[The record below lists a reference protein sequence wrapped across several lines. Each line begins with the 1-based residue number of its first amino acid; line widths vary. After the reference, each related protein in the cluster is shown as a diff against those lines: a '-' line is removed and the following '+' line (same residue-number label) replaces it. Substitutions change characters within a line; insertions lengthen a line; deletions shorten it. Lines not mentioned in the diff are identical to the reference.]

1 MATLELVLSAYQS
14 GDLDQALALAD
25 ATNETDPDRI
35 ADLDFLTGGIRLKQA
50 DRAGAAK
57 AFLKV
62 AHSASAKA
70 NDCLVLA
77 IDLLFSE
84 SQFEPLA
91 GLVDLVAKR
100 LADHQTAVF
109 KVVTALSTLGRLGEA
124 HAIIGGLDCEKRPHL
139 NLLIAFIATS
149 RDKDALYAILLANAA
164 RYPNNAFL
172 LAALALRALERCD
185 FAVTDHFAARLREP
199 GFGERLA
206 AFELGLARIIRT
218 DDEREA
224 AKPFFGALEV
234 MRHRAQGAEP
244 LARRAIRPQGRL
256 RIAYFSSDLR
266 LHPMMT
272 LIYDA
277 LLQHDRSRFDI
288 ILLCHSPV
296 GCEAYQSTW
305 PEQLRGEVVRVRD
318 LSSAAIIEWIRQNE
332 VDILVDLNGHTAR
345 ARLDVVDLCDAP
357 IKVTYMG
364 FPGAVIGV
372 DLDYAITDPI
382 ITPDSSK
389 PYYQEKLCRLP
400 ETYMANSVSSRTW
413 QQRAGRES
421 VGLPSGRFVFGSF
434 NGSQKID
441 RQAIRIWAQILK
453 RVPEAVLSISCARAA
468 VADNLRVAFAQQGID
483 AGRLIFFDNCPSA
496 EFLARMSATDLVLD
510 TFIYNGHTTTSDALW
525 AGVPVLT
532 KKGKA
537 FAGRVSESLLKAVG
551 LPELVAQDADDFIAR
566 AVDLAEHPDRLE
578 DLRARLRTQILT
590 APLFDAERFTRHL
603 ERGYE
608 MMAERAR
615 AGLQPDHL
623 DVPALPARKEPFFT
637 PQEVGHGNV

>member
-1 MATLELVLSAYQS
+1 MELVLSAYQS

>member
-25 ATNETDPDRI
+25 VTDETDPDRI

-77 IDLLFSE
+77 IDLMFSE

-124 HAIIGGLDCEKRPHL
+124 HPIIGALDCEKRPHL
-139 NLLIAFIATS
+139 NLLIAFVAISTD
-149 RDKDALYAILLANAA
+149 RDGLYAVLLANAA
-164 RYPNNAFL
+164 RYPDNAFL

-234 MRHRAQGAEP
+234 MRHRAQVAEP
-244 LARRAIRPQGRL
+244 LARRAIRSQGRL

-266 LHPMMT
+266 VHPMMT

-413 QQRAGRES
+413 QQRASRES

-525 AGVPVLT
+525 TGVPVLT

-551 LPELVAQDADDFIAR
+551 LPELVAQDEDDFIAR

-578 DLRARLRTQILT
+578 DLRMRLRTQILT

-615 AGLQPDHL
+615 AGLAPDHL

>member
-14 GDLDQALALAD
+14 GDLAEALALAN
-25 ATNETDPDRI
+25 ATDETDPDRI
-35 ADLDFLTGGIRLKQA
+35 ADLDFLTGGLRLKQA

-77 IDLLFSE
+77 IDLMFSE

-149 RDKDALYAILLANAA
+149 RDRDGLYAVLLANAA

-172 LAALALRALERCD
+172 LAALALRAHERCD

-218 DDEREA
+218 DDESEA

-305 PEQLRGEVVRVRD
+305 PEQLRREVVRVRD

-413 QQRAGRES
+413 QQRASRES

-615 AGLQPDHL
+615 AGLQPDHI
-623 DVPALPARKEPFFT
+623 DVPALPARKQPFFT
-637 PQEVGHGNV
+637 PQEAGHGNV

>member
-1 MATLELVLSAYQS
+1 MELVLSAYQS
-14 GDLDQALALAD
+14 GDLAEALALAD
-25 ATNETDPDRI
+25 ATQETDPDRM
-35 ADLDFLTGGIRLKQA
+35 ADLDFLTGGIRLKQG

-77 IDLLFSE
+77 IDLMFSE

-124 HAIIGGLDCEKRPHL
+124 HAIIGALDCEKRPHL

-149 RDKDALYAILLANAA
+149 RDKDALYAVLLANAA

-413 QQRAGRES
+413 QQRASRES

-578 DLRARLRTQILT
+578 DLRMRLRTQILT

-615 AGLQPDHL
+615 AGLQPDHI
-623 DVPALPARKEPFFT
+623 DVPALPARNEPFFT
-637 PQEVGHGNV
+637 PQEAGHGNV

>member
-1 MATLELVLSAYQS
+1 MATLELVLSAYQN
-14 GDLDQALALAD
+14 GDLAEALVLVD
-25 ATNETDPDRI
+25 ATQETDPDRM
-35 ADLDFLTGGIRLKQA
+35 ADLDFLTGGIRLKQG
-50 DRAGAAK
+50 DKAGAAK

-62 AHSASAKA
+62 AQSTSVKAS
-70 NDCLVLA
+70 DCLVIA

-84 SQFEPLA
+84 GQFEALA

-100 LADHQTAVF
+100 LADHQTALF

-124 HAIIGGLDCEKRPHL
+124 HPIIGGLDCEKRPHL
-139 NLLIAFIATS
+139 NLLIAFLATS
-149 RDKDALYAILLANAA
+149 TNRDGLYAVLLANAV

-172 LAALALRALERCD
+172 LAALAQRAQERCD
-185 FAVTDHFAARLREP
+185 FAVTDHFAARLQEP

-234 MRHRAQGAEP
+234 MRHRAQVAEP
-244 LARRAIRPQGRL
+244 LSRRVIRPQGRL
-256 RIAYFSSDLR
+256 RIAYFSSDFR

-288 ILLCHSPV
+288 ILLCNSPA
-296 GCEAYQSTW
+296 GSEAYQSTW
-305 PEQLRGEVVRVRD
+305 PEQLRSEVVRVRD

-345 ARLDVVDLCDAP
+345 ARLDVTDLCDAP

-364 FPGAVIGV
+364 FPGAVVGV
-372 DLDYAITDPI
+372 DLDYAISDPI

-389 PYYQEKLCRLP
+389 PHYQEKLCRLP
-400 ETYMANSVSSRTW
+400 ETYMANSISGRTW
-413 QQRAGRES
+413 QKKASREL

-441 RQAIRIWAQILK
+441 RQAIRLWSQILK
-453 RVPEAVLSISCARAA
+453 RVPEAVLSISCARPA

-483 AGRLIFFDNCPSA
+483 AGRLIFFDSCPLA

-551 LPELVAQDADDFIAR
+551 LPELVAQDADDFVAR
-566 AVDLAEHPDRLE
+566 AVEFAEHPDRLE
-578 DLRARLRTQILT
+578 ELRMRLRTQILT

-615 AGLQPDHL
+615 AGLAPDHI

-637 PQEVGHGNV
+637 PREAGHGNV

>member
-14 GDLDQALALAD
+14 GDLDQALALAN
-25 ATNETDPDRI
+25 ATDETDPDRI

-77 IDLLFSE
+77 IDLMFSE

-124 HAIIGGLDCEKRPHL
+124 HAIIGALDCEKRPHL

-149 RDKDALYAILLANAA
+149 RDRDALYAILLANAA

-172 LAALALRALERCD
+172 LAALALRAHERCD

-266 LHPMMT
+266 VHPMMT

-364 FPGAVIGV
+364 FPGAVMGV

-413 QQRAGRES
+413 QQRASRES

-578 DLRARLRTQILT
+578 ALRMRLRTQILT

-615 AGLQPDHL
+615 AGLTPDHL

>member
-1 MATLELVLSAYQS
+1 
-14 GDLDQALALAD
+14 
-25 ATNETDPDRI
+25 
-35 ADLDFLTGGIRLKQA
+35 
-50 DRAGAAK
+50 
-57 AFLKV
+57 
-62 AHSASAKA
+62 
-70 NDCLVLA
+70 
-77 IDLLFSE
+77 
-84 SQFEPLA
+84 
-91 GLVDLVAKR
+91 
-100 LADHQTAVF
+100 
-109 KVVTALSTLGRLGEA
+109 
-124 HAIIGGLDCEKRPHL
+124 
-139 NLLIAFIATS
+139 
-149 RDKDALYAILLANAA
+149 
-164 RYPNNAFL
+164 
-172 LAALALRALERCD
+172 
-185 FAVTDHFAARLREP
+185 
-199 GFGERLA
+199 
-206 AFELGLARIIRT
+206 
-218 DDEREA
+218 
-224 AKPFFGALEV
+224 
-234 MRHRAQGAEP
+234 
-244 LARRAIRPQGRL
+244 
-256 RIAYFSSDLR
+256 
-266 LHPMMT
+266 MMT

-357 IKVTYMG
+357 VKVTYMG

-413 QQRAGRES
+413 QQRASRES

-468 VADNLRVAFAQQGID
+468 VADNLRAAFAQQGID

-578 DLRARLRTQILT
+578 ALRMRLRTQILT

-615 AGLQPDHL
+615 AGLQPDHI
-623 DVPALPARKEPFFT
+623 DVPALPARKQPFFT
-637 PQEVGHGNV
+637 PQEAGHGNV

>member
-25 ATNETDPDRI
+25 ATDETDPDRI

-77 IDLLFSE
+77 IDLMFSE

-124 HAIIGGLDCEKRPHL
+124 HAIIGALDCEKRPHL

-149 RDKDALYAILLANAA
+149 RDRDALYAILLANAA

-172 LAALALRALERCD
+172 LAALALRAHERCD

-266 LHPMMT
+266 VHPMMT

-364 FPGAVIGV
+364 FPGAVMGV

-413 QQRAGRES
+413 QQRASRES

-578 DLRARLRTQILT
+578 ALRMRLRTQILT

-615 AGLQPDHL
+615 AGLTPDHL

>member
-14 GDLDQALALAD
+14 GDLAEALALAD
-25 ATNETDPDRI
+25 ATQETDPDRM
-35 ADLDFLTGGIRLKQA
+35 ADLDFLTGGIRLKQG

-57 AFLKV
+57 AFLEV
-62 AHSASAKA
+62 AQSASAKA

-91 GLVDLVAKR
+91 GLVNLVAKR

-124 HAIIGGLDCEKRPHL
+124 HAIIGALDCEKRPHL
-139 NLLIAFIATS
+139 NLLITFIATS
-149 RDKDALYAILLANAA
+149 RDKDALYAALLANAA

-172 LAALALRALERCD
+172 LSALFLRAQERCD
-185 FAVTDHFAARLREP
+185 FAVTDHFATRLREP

-206 AFELGLARIIRT
+206 AFELGWARIVRT
-218 DDEREA
+218 DDEGEA

-234 MRHRAQGAEP
+234 MRHRAQAAEP
-244 LARRAIRPQGRL
+244 LSRRAIRPQGRV
-256 RIAYFSSDLR
+256 RIAYFSSDFR
-266 LHPMMT
+266 LHATMT
-272 LIYDA
+272 LFQDA
-277 LLQHDRSRFDI
+277 LMRHDRSRFEI
-288 ILLCHSPV
+288 ILLCYSPAGSEV
-296 GCEAYQSTW
+296 YQSAW
-305 PEQLRGEVVRVRD
+305 PEQLRSEVVRVRD
-318 LSSAAIIEWIRQNE
+318 LSSEAIIEWIRQNE
-332 VDILVDLNGHTAR
+332 VDILVDLHGHTAR
-345 ARLDVVDLCDAP
+345 ARLDVVDRCDAP
-357 IKVTYMG
+357 IKATYLG
-364 FPGAVIGV
+364 FPGAVVGV
-372 DLDYAITDPI
+372 DLDYAITDPVV
-382 ITPDSSK
+382 TPDSSK
-389 PYYQEKLCRLP
+389 PYYHEKLCRLP
-400 ETYMANSVSSRTW
+400 DTYQANSISGRTW
-413 QQRAGRES
+413 QQRANREA
-421 VGLPSGRFVFGSF
+421 VGLPPGRFVFGSF
-434 NGSQKID
+434 NASQKID
-441 RQAIRIWAQILK
+441 RQTIRIWSKVLEH
-453 RVPEAVLSISCARAA
+453 VPGAVLAVSCARPV
-468 VADNLRVAFAQQGID
+468 VAGNLRVAFAQQGID
-483 AGRLIFFDNCPSA
+483 AGRLIFFDNCRHA

-578 DLRARLRTQILT
+578 ALRMRLRTQILI

-615 AGLQPDHL
+615 AGLQPDHI

-637 PQEVGHGNV
+637 PQEAGHGNV

>member
-1 MATLELVLSAYQS
+1 MELVLSAYQS

-25 ATNETDPDRI
+25 ATDETDPDRI

-77 IDLLFSE
+77 IDLMFSE

-124 HAIIGGLDCEKRPHL
+124 HAIIGALDCEKRPHL

-149 RDKDALYAILLANAA
+149 RDRDALYAILLANAA

-172 LAALALRALERCD
+172 LAALALRAHERCD

-266 LHPMMT
+266 VHPMMT

-364 FPGAVIGV
+364 FPGAVMGV

-413 QQRAGRES
+413 QQRASRES

-578 DLRARLRTQILT
+578 ALRMRLRTQILT

-615 AGLQPDHL
+615 AGLTPDHL

>member
-14 GDLDQALALAD
+14 GDLAEALALAD
-25 ATNETDPDRI
+25 ATQETDPDRI
-35 ADLDFLTGGIRLKQA
+35 ADLDFLTGGIRLKMG

-77 IDLLFSE
+77 VDLLFSQ

-100 LADHQTAVF
+100 LADHQTAIF

-139 NLLIAFIATS
+139 NLLIAFLATS
-149 RDKDALYAILLANAA
+149 TERDGLYPVLLANAA

-172 LAALALRALERCD
+172 LSALFLRAQERCD
-185 FAVTDHFAARLREP
+185 FAVTDHFTKRLQEP

-206 AFELGLARIIRT
+206 AFELGWARIVRT
-218 DDEREA
+218 DDEGEA

-234 MRHRAQGAEP
+234 MRHRAQVAEP
-244 LARRAIRPQGRL
+244 LSRRAIRPQGRI
-256 RIAYFSSDLR
+256 RIAYLSSDFR
-266 LHPMMT
+266 VHAIMT
-272 LIYDA
+272 LFQDT
-277 LLQHDRSRFDI
+277 LLWHDRSRFEI
-288 ILLCHSPV
+288 ILLCNSPAGSEV
-296 GCEAYQSTW
+296 YQSTW
-305 PEQLRGEVVRVRD
+305 PDQVRSEVVRVRD
-318 LSSAAIIEWIRQNE
+318 MSSEAIIQWIRQNE
-332 VDILVDLNGHTAR
+332 VDILVDLNGHTAQ

-357 IKVTYMG
+357 IKVTYLG
-364 FPGAVIGV
+364 FPGAVMGV
-372 DLDYAITDPI
+372 DLDYAITDSI
-382 ITPDSSK
+382 VTPDSSK

-400 ETYMANSVSSRTW
+400 ETYMANSMSRRTW
-413 QQRAGRES
+413 QKRTSRES
-421 VGLPSGRFVFGSF
+421 VGLPQGRFVFGSF
-434 NGSQKID
+434 NASQKID
-441 RQAIRIWAQILK
+441 RQAIRLWSQVLK
-453 RVPEAVLSISCARAA
+453 RVPGAVLAVSCARPV
-468 VADNLRVAFAQQGID
+468 VAGNLRIAFAQQGID
-483 AGRLIFFDNCPSA
+483 AGRLIFFDNCPLA

-551 LPELVAQDADDFIAR
+551 LPELVAQDADDFVAR
-566 AVDLAEHPDRLE
+566 AVEFAEHPDRLE
-578 DLRARLRTQILT
+578 ELRARLCTQILT

-615 AGLQPDHL
+615 AGLAPDHI
-623 DVPALPARKEPFFT
+623 DVPALPARNEPFFT
-637 PQEVGHGNV
+637 PQESVHGDV

>member
-14 GDLDQALALAD
+14 GDLAEALALAN
-25 ATNETDPDRI
+25 ATDETDPDRI

-124 HAIIGGLDCEKRPHL
+124 HAIIGALDCEKRPHL

-413 QQRAGRES
+413 QQRASRES

-578 DLRARLRTQILT
+578 ALRMRLRTQILT

-615 AGLQPDHL
+615 AGLQPDHI
-623 DVPALPARKEPFFT
+623 DVPALPARNEPFFT
-637 PQEVGHGNV
+637 PQEAGHGNV